1 MEDMYLELEF
11 FGCIEST
18 EAFKALVGALAKLDT
33 YEDDTNAARQAL
45 VDANLEGEGFKIDEE
60 MYNYRT
66 DAVKGVIDVAKKY
79 KIDLV
84 SKVTAG
90 GMDDQG
96 TIQFVRGGHASFEL
110 PIMNNEVM
118 VSSEVIAKLKKR
130 NLTTLD
136 QLDDFLSYFKV
147 DDQPKFTVADE
158 VIAEIFLPKRRA

>member
-11 FGCIEST
+11 FGQIETT

-33 YEDDTNAARQAL
+33 YEDDANAARQAL
-45 VDANLEGEGFKIDEE
+45 IEANIEGEGFKINED
-60 MYNYRT
+60 MYNIRE
-66 DAVKGVIDVAKKY
+66 DAVKGVIEVAKKY

-84 SKVTAG
+84 STVTAG

-96 TIQFVRGGHASFEL
+96 TIQFVRGGFASFEL

-130 NLTTLD
+130 GLTTLD
-136 QLDDFLSYFKV
+136 QLDQFLGHFKV
-147 DDQPKFTVADE
+147 TDLPKFTVADE
-158 VIAEIFLPKRRA
+158 VIIDISLPKRRT

>member
-33 YEDDTNAARQAL
+33 YEEDTNAARQAL
-45 VDANLEGEGFKIDEE
+45 VDANLEGEGFKINEE

-84 SKVTAG
+84 SRVTAG